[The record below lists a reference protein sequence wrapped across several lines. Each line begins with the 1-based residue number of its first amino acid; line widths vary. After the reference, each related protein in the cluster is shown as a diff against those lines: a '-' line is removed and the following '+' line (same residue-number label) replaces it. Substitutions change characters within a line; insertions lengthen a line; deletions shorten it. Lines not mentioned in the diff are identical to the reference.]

1 MRPTRLI
8 PLIAVAG
15 AVTLAGC
22 GSSSSSSSSTP
33 AASTSTPAATSSAS
47 TSSTPAAP
55 AAGGVAITMKNIA
68 FDPKAVT
75 VKKGEKI
82 TWTNGEAVPHNVTA
96 SSGAS
101 FKSAL
106 LNQGQ
111 TFTFT
116 PTKAGTIKYACT
128 IHPGMDGTITVQ

>member
-1 MRPTRLI
+1 MRPTRLF

-15 AVTLAGC
+15 AVAVAGC
-22 GSSSSSSSSTP
+22 GSSNSSSSTP
-33 AASTSTPAATSSAS
+33 AASTSTSAATSSAS
-47 TSSTPAAP
+47 TGAAAP
-55 AAGGVAITMKNIA
+55 AAGGVAVTMKDIA
-68 FDPKAVT
+68 FDPKSLT

-82 TWTNGEAVPHNVTA
+82 TWTNDEAVPHNVTA